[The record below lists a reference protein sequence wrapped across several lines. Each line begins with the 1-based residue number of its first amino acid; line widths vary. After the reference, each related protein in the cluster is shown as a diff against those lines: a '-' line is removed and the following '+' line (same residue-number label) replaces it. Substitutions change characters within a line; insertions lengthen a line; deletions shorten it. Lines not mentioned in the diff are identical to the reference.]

1 MPEELYFRQ
10 AAQLAV
16 KEEDAAQEE
25 DWTASPAHLAEHV
38 SGGTW
43 EARRHLTFL
52 SDKIAQVAVKPTF
65 LIINLPP
72 RHGKS
77 ELVSH
82 WTPVWFLKRFPW
94 KKVGLASY
102 EMGFASE
109 WGGAAKDTIVEHSD
123 ELNLELTSDTKAK
136 GRWKLKGYGGGMTV
150 AGIGGP
156 LTGRGFDLIVI
167 DDPIKNDQ
175 EALSPTYRKRLW
187 NWYKTTLRTRLE
199 PGGSIIVVLT
209 RWHEADLAGQLTTVQ
224 EDEPDDPSARDPWE
238 IINLPAVAEKND
250 PLGRQEGEPLW
261 PERFDAA
268 ALANLRQVE
277 GPFWWAALYQGRP
290 QPEGGG
296 IIKQA
301 WFKYYQDA
309 DLPRNDKG
317 VLKMPRLIQ
326 IWDTAFKENQAADR
340 SACLTLA
347 TGTLGFYVMDLYVR
361 RLEYPD
367 LVRMAMAQADKWNPD
382 SIYIEDKASG
392 QSLIQQLKRDT
403 RLPIRI
409 VKAED
414 DKVTRAHS
422 VTGTIEAGR
431 VLLPAR
437 APWLADFLAEVSS
450 FPTGPHDDIP
460 DVLVHGLRVLKAA
473 RLISGGNVPVGEH
486 KTSAWRD

>member
-1 MPEELYFRQ
+1 MAVTPVWFRQ
-10 AAQLAV
+10 AA
-16 KEEDAAQEE
+16 DAAAPTDDVQFE
-25 DWTASPAHLAEHV
+25 DWTSSPAHLAEHI

-52 SDKIAQVAVKPTF
+52 SDKIAQVAVRPTF

-109 WGGAAKDTIVEHSD
+109 WGSAAKDSIVEHSD
-123 ELNLELTSDTKAK
+123 QLGLELTQDTKAK

-156 LTGRGFDLIVI
+156 LTGRGFDLIII

-209 RWHEADLAGQLTTVQ
+209 RWHEDDLAGKLTTPQ
-224 EDEPDDPSARDPWE
+224 EDEPDDPEARDPWE
-238 IINLPAVAEKND
+238 TVNLPAVAEKND
-250 PLGRQEGEPLW
+250 ALGRQEGEPLW
-261 PERFDAA
+261 PERFDTK

-296 IIKQA
+296 IIKTA
-301 WFKYYQDA
+301 WFKYYQDEE
-309 DLPRNDKG
+309 LPRTDKG
-317 VLKMPRLIQ
+317 VLKMPRLVQ
-326 IWDTAFKENQAADR
+326 IWDTAFKENQKADR

-347 TGTLGFYVMDLYVR
+347 TGTRGFYVLDLWVGR
-361 RLEYPD
+361 VEYPD
-367 LVRMAMAQADKWNPD
+367 LVRRSLALADKWDPD
-382 SIYIEDKASG
+382 QIFIEDKASG
-392 QSLIQQLKRDT
+392 QSLIQQLRRDT
-403 RLPIRI
+403 KLPIKAI
-409 VKAED
+409 KAED
-414 DKVTRAHS
+414 DKVTRAHT

-431 VLLPAR
+431 VLLPGR
-437 APWLADFLAEVSS
+437 ASWLADFLAEVGA
-450 FPTGPHDDIP
+450 FPTGQHDDIP

-473 RLISGGNVPVGEH
+473 RLISGTATPVGEH

>member
-1 MPEELYFRQ
+1 MREPFYFRQ
-10 AAQLAV
+10 AAILTANEDETLA
-16 KEEDAAQEE
+16 E
-25 DWTASPAHLAEHV
+25 DWTATPAHLAEHI

-43 EARRHLTFL
+43 ESHRHLEFI
-52 SDKIAQVAVKPTF
+52 SDKIAQVTIQPVF

-123 ELNLELTSDTKAK
+123 QLGLELTQDTKAK
-136 GRWKLKGYGGGMTV
+136 GRWRLKGYGGGMTV

-167 DDPIKNDQ
+167 DDPIKNSQ
-175 EALSPTYRKRLW
+175 EALSATYRNRLW

-209 RWHEADLAGQLTTVQ
+209 RWHEDDLAGRLTTPQ
-224 EDEPDDPSARDPWE
+224 EDEPDEPANRDPWE
-238 IINLPAVAEKND
+238 IVNLPAIAEKD
-250 PLGRQEGEPLW
+250 DTLGRQEGEALW
-261 PERFDAA
+261 PGRFDKP
-268 ALANLRQVE
+268 ALATLRQVE
-277 GPFWWAALYQGRP
+277 GPFWWSALYQGRP

-301 WFKYYQDA
+301 WFKYYQEEEV
-309 DLPRNDKG
+309 PREEKTG
-317 VLKMPRLIQ
+317 KVKFPRLIQ
-326 IWDTAFKENQAADR
+326 IWDTAFKENQANDR

-347 TGTLGFYVMDLYVR
+347 AWSKGFCVLDLYVR

-367 LVRMAMAQADKWNPD
+367 LVRMSLAQADKWNPD
-382 SIYIEDKASG
+382 QILIEDKASG
-392 QSLIQQLKRDT
+392 QSLIQQLRRDT
-403 RLPIRI
+403 RLPIKAI
-409 VKAED
+409 KAED

-431 VLLPAR
+431 VFLPAR
-437 APWLADFLAEVSS
+437 ASWLSDFLSEVSA

-460 DVLVHGLRVLKAA
+460 DVLVHGLRALRAS
-473 RLISGGNVPVGEH
+473 RLPISGNVPIGEK

>member
-1 MPEELYFRQ
+1 MAEELYFRQ
-10 AAQLAV
+10 AASLAAPEIDV
-16 KEEDAAQEE
+16 ASVE
-25 DWTASPAHLAEHV
+25 DWSATPAHLAEKI

-52 SDKIAQVAVKPTF
+52 SDKIAQVAVRPTF

-123 ELNLELTSDTKAK
+123 QLGLEMTQDTKAK

-156 LTGRGFDLIVI
+156 LTGRGFDLIII

-209 RWHEADLAGQLTTVQ
+209 RWHEDDLAAKLTTPQ
-224 EDEPDDPSARDPWE
+224 EDEPDDPANRDPWE
-238 IINLPAVAEKND
+238 TINLPAIAEKND
-250 PLGRQEGEPLW
+250 PLGRAEGEPLW
-261 PERFDAA
+261 PERFNAA
-268 ALANLRQVE
+268 ALATLRQVE

-301 WFKYYQDA
+301 WFKYFQEDEI
-309 DLPRNDKG
+309 PRNDKG
-317 VLKMPRLIQ
+317 AVKMSRLVQ
-326 IWDTAFKENQAADR
+326 IWDTAFKENQSNDR

-347 TGTLGFYVMDLYVR
+347 VGVRGFYVLDLFVR

-367 LVRMAMAQADKWNPD
+367 LVRMSLAQADKWDPD
-382 SIYIEDKASG
+382 QIFIEDKASG
-392 QSLIQQLKRDT
+392 QSLIQQLRRDT
-403 RLPIRI
+403 KLPIKAL
-409 VKAED
+409 KAED

-437 APWLADFLAEVSS
+437 APWLADFLAEVSA
-450 FPTGPHDDIP
+450 FPHGPHDDIP
-460 DVLVHGLRVLKAA
+460 DVLVHGLRALKAA
-473 RLISGGNVPVGEH
+473 KLISGAAVPVGEH
-486 KTSAWRD
+486 KKSAWRD